1 MKERKITKTAL
12 LIGISVLLILAVLAV
27 TLIVGREDS
36 KKKETPLGTYWTE
49 DSAAAQSLREYVAKV
64 TDPADKATNR
74 NKAGISAPYL
84 SQVLNGRKDFK
95 SPEIKQQTISMI
107 QTALEELIARK
118 EAGQA
123 GEAE

>member
-1 MKERKITKTAL
+1 M
-12 LIGISVLLILAVLAV
+12 
-27 TLIVGREDS
+27 
-36 KKKETPLGTYWTE
+36 ET
-49 DSAAAQSLREYVAKV
+49 AAAFNEDWTVEVIGKMHKYRITSIELAEASAEY

-84 SQVLNGRKDFK
+84 SQVLNGRKDIK

-118 EAGQA
+118 EAVQA